1 MVKRL
6 FGIVAILLVLGVVA
20 MVVLTPS
27 KSLCFNKNENQT
39 VVQCDTVLS
48 ERPMDFVKDTVDGD
62 SIF

>member
-6 FGIVAILLVLGVVA
+6 FGIVAILLVLG
-20 MVVLTPS
+20 VVLTPS

-48 ERPMDFVKDTVDGD
+48 EQPMDFVKDTVDGD

>member
-27 KSLCFNKNENQT
+27 KSLCFNRDENQT
-39 VVQCDTVLS
+39 VVKRDTVS
-48 ERPMDFVKDTVDGD
+48 PERPMGFVKDSACGD